1 MLTLPISNRFLQHNR
16 SASSEDTGDR
26 TAIRPGEYP
35 YYQFRAPFPP
45 PIDEKSEECRDKYLL
60 GDWWAVCSKL
70 AGRGIKLA
78 LLLIS
83 DLTFAK
89 TRFICVFNNFAC
101 LSPTKIFEIKI

>member
-1 MLTLPISNRFLQHNR
+1 
-16 SASSEDTGDR
+16 
-26 TAIRPGEYP
+26 
-35 YYQFRAPFPP
+35 
-45 PIDEKSEECRDKYLL
+45 
-60 GDWWAVCSKL
+60 VCSKL

-89 TRFICVFNNFAC
+89 IRFICVFNNFAC